1 MQKTKQLSTLI
12 FDLGGVIVNLDLPL
26 CISSLKQLGAV
37 DVEKY
42 LSNYGQA
49 GFFLQWEKGEIGI
62 DTFRNEIRAICSGNP
77 SDEDIDAAWCAFLQD
92 IPAERV
98 QLLLQLKK
106 NYQLLLLSNSN
117 PLHIGVSTKQELARQ
132 GYRLEDIFDQCF
144 ISYEMGLT
152 KPHPDIFEQL
162 LKDAGLSAQECLF
175 LDDGPK
181 NIDTAKSMG
190 FHTYLVEQGEDL
202 SFLLDEQALASK
214 LSHTTKA

>member
-1 MQKTKQLSTLI
+1 MHNTKQLSTLI

-26 CISSLKQLGAV
+26 CISRLKQLGAQ

-42 LSNYGQA
+42 LSNYGQS

-62 DTFRNEIRAICSGNP
+62 DAFRNEIRSICTGNP
-77 SDEDIDAAWCAFLQD
+77 TNEEIDAAWCAFLQD

-98 QLLLQLKK
+98 QLLIELKK
-106 NYQLLLLSNSN
+106 NYRLLLLSNSN

-132 GYRLEDIFDQCF
+132 GYTLEEIFDQCF

-152 KPHPDIFEQL
+152 KPHPEIFEQL
-162 LKDAGLSAQECLF
+162 LKDAGVTAGECLF

-181 NIDTAKSMG
+181 NIDTAQSMG
-190 FHTYLVEQGEDL
+190 FQTYLVQQDEDL
-202 SFLLDEQALASK
+202 SFLLDEQTLISRLNSIK
-214 LSHTTKA
+214 E